1 LYLASKKYNF
11 WRILMSNPLKQYFR
25 RPALHF
31 TLPSKGRFY
40 PDKALEMTETGELPV
55 YPMTAIDEI
64 TSKTPDA
71 LFNGSATVDII
82 KSCVPAIKDPW
93 EIPSIDIDAI
103 LIVIRSATH
112 GSNFDIES
120 TCTSCKETS
129 EYVVDLMNILMA
141 IQATGFFEDLDLG
154 ELKIQFKPLTYRQIN
169 TGNLVQFDM
178 QREIASLESIEDFTE
193 RSKKSGET
201 MKKLTNLNIE
211 FLANSIKAIV
221 TPTESVS
228 DTNFI
233 LEFLRNCDRSTHD
246 LIREKIVKLR
256 EDSSAKPQRMRCVH
270 CSHEYDQQIALNLS
284 DFFA

>member
-1 LYLASKKYNF
+1 
-11 WRILMSNPLKQYFR
+11 MSNPLKQYFR

-31 TLPSKGRFY
+31 TLPSKGKFY
-40 PDKALEMTETGELPV
+40 PEGALEMTETGELPV

-93 EIPSIDIDAI
+93 EVPSIDIDAI

-120 TCTSCKETS
+120 TCIECKETS
-129 EYVVDLMNILMA
+129 TYIIDLMNILMA
-141 IQATGFFEDLDLG
+141 IQTNGFFEDLDLG

-169 TGNLVQFDM
+169 SGNLVQFDM
-178 QREIASLESIEDFTE
+178 QREIANLESIEDFTE
-193 RSKKSGET
+193 RSRQSGET

-211 FLANSIKAIV
+211 YLANSIKNIV
-221 TPTESVS
+221 TPNETVTE
-228 DTNFI
+228 NKFI

-246 LIREKIVKLR
+246 LIREKIIKLR
-256 EDSSAKPQRMRCVH
+256 EDSSAKPQKMKCVH
-270 CSHEYDQQIALNLS
+270 CSHEYEQPVALNLS

>member
-1 LYLASKKYNF
+1 
-11 WRILMSNPLKQYFR
+11 MSNPLKQYFR

-40 PDKALEMTETGELPV
+40 PDNALEIPESGELPV

-93 EIPSIDIDAI
+93 EVPSIDLDAI

-112 GSNFDIES
+112 GSNFDIQSACEKCEEIS
-120 TCTSCKETS
+120 D
-129 EYVVDLMNILMA
+129 YVVDLMNILA
-141 IQATGFFEDLDLG
+141 NIQTNGFFEDLDVG
-154 ELKIQFKPLTYRQIN
+154 ELKIQFKPLSYRQIN

-178 QREIASLESIEDFTE
+178 QREIANLETVEDFTE
-193 RSKKSGET
+193 RSNKSSET

-211 FLANSIKAIV
+211 YLANSIKAIV
-221 TPTESVS
+221 TPNESV
-228 DTNFI
+228 TENNFI
-233 LEFLRNCDRSTHD
+233 LDFLRNCDKGTHD

-256 EDSSAKPQRMRCVH
+256 ADSSAKPQKLKCIH
-270 CSHEYDQQIALNLS
+270 CSHEYEQQIALNLA